1 MRVVLAA
8 IALCALSF
16 VAGVAGDLSVALSSP
31 PSRSGTSVVL
41 MLPPDLVRAG
51 PLPPLETASAVAAPA
66 PRRRVAPAAVIEAQP
81 LISQEKPHATPV
93 RYEIKENPDLASKD
107 SRAPDSEVVDAAKT
121 EA

>member
-1 MRVVLAA
+1 MRIVFAA

-16 VAGVAGDLSVALSSP
+16 VAGVAGDLSVASSSP

-41 MLPPDLVRAG
+41 LLPPDVVRAG

-66 PRRRVAPAAVIEAQP
+66 PRRRVAPPPVIEARALIP
-81 LISQEKPHATPV
+81 LEKPRTTPV
-93 RYEIKENPDLASKD
+93 SYEIKDNPDLAPKQGHATGD
-107 SRAPDSEVVDAAKT
+107 TPDAAKT